1 MDSDLS
7 SSYQRCKQ
15 ICRESGSSFCWTFS
29 LLPSDQCRAMQ
40 SLYAFARIVDDIADS
55 AGDDVSRRSPLLLIK
70 DCILNGKAVTDAVT
84 AYHGDVVRIWP
95 ALTQTVRDFEL
106 PRRWL
111 GELVDGMLMDID
123 HLPLADWQQLDDYCY
138 KVASTVGLACTRIWR
153 CQPGMPERP
162 AIQCGIA
169 FQMTNIL
176 RDIAKD
182 RKLGRNYIPVSEFDR
197 FGVPIDRWMAGHA
210 DGNWRPML
218 EHFAEVAAQHY
229 QSSWQVIEYLDPS
242 GQRMF
247 SLMWRYYRQ
256 LLQQLQRDLS
266 FVKRGDLVRVPIT
279 SKARLAIQHFFSP
292 LYRTL
297 NDPMAVRDLDR
308 QVSGE

>member
-1 MDSDLS
+1 MDSELAY
-7 SSYQRCKQ
+7 SYRRCKQ

-40 SLYAFARIVDDIADS
+40 CLYAFARIVDDIADGGS
-55 AGDDVSRRSPLLLIK
+55 DDDSRRSPLLLIK
-70 DCILNGKAVTDAVT
+70 EGILNGNAVTDAM
-84 AYHGDVVRIWP
+84 ALYHGDIVRIWP
-95 ALTQTVRDFEL
+95 ALMDTIGDFDL

-111 GELVDGMLMDID
+111 ADLVDGMLMDID
-123 HLPLADWQQLDDYCY
+123 HLPIADWQQLDDYCY

-153 CQPGMPERP
+153 CHPEMPERP

-182 RKLGRNYIPVSEFDR
+182 RKVGRNYIPISEFDR
-197 FGVPIDRWMAGHA
+197 FGVPLDRWMAGHA

-218 EHFAEVAAQHY
+218 EHFAHVAAKHY
-229 QSSWQVIEYLDPS
+229 QSSWRVIDYLDPN
-242 GQRMF
+242 GKRMF

-256 LLQQLQRDLS
+256 LLEQLQQDLS
-266 FVKRGDLVRVPIT
+266 FVNRDDVVRVPIT
-279 SKARLAIQHFFSP
+279 SKARLAIQHFISP

-297 NDPMAVRDLDR
+297 NAPMTPRDLDR
-308 QVSGE
+308 NVTGE